1 MKHYVCSH
9 SIGRIAG
16 VRDRL
21 GIHFYTDSVEEQRR
35 IERHP
40 LFERGMIKLFVEPE
54 PEREQKP
61 TDVGIESL
69 DWNGLKAL
77 AKERGISIHGKK
89 KAQILEELNA
99 PIAGG

>member
-21 GIHFYTDSVEEQRR
+21 GEHFYTDSIEEQQR

-40 LFERGMIKLFVEPE
+40 LFKKSVIKLEAE

-77 AKERGISIHGKK
+77 AKERGISVHGKK
-89 KAQILEELNA
+89 KAQILEELNE
-99 PIAGG
+99 PNAGR